1 MVIGKSILKPATSSC
16 QDDIVYT
23 PTSVWNAIFRRGL
36 QGQFPFFVHFFTGKA
51 EKCTSGIL
59 ETLIIYLVREWEMWG
74 VWELKTPV
82 GVRRG
87 EVRCIFGAFFS
98 FIRATN
104 FYHILSSRIFLYF
117 LQVVLSL
124 GFLVIGVGIGF
135 ALLAHPC
142 LGLLC
147 KKSATTWRCLC

>member
-1 MVIGKSILKPATSSC
+1 ML
-16 QDDIVYT
+16 D
-23 PTSVWNAIFRRGL
+23 
-36 QGQFPFFVHFFTGKA
+36 
-51 EKCTSGIL
+51 
-59 ETLIIYLVREWEMWG
+59 
-74 VWELKTPV
+74 LKTPV

-124 GFLVIGVGIGF
+124 G
-135 ALLAHPC
+135 
-142 LGLLC
+142 
-147 KKSATTWRCLC
+147 